1 MDILL
6 VESYEGGMENWGH
19 ILISSEIAENG
30 DDSHLLHLIAHELT
44 HHWIGNI
51 VSVSSWSHICLQVCV
66 IPRKEGGGRRREGAS
81 RGGRGRGGV
90 YQQCVP
96 IPPFPPHSFKLSTIL
111 FLFLFHCSI

>member
-6 VESYEGGMENWGH
+6 VDSYEGGMENWGH

-51 VSVSSWSHICLQVCV
+51 ASVSSWSHICLQVCV
-66 IPRKEGGGRRREGAS
+66 IPKRKEEKG
-81 RGGRGRGGV
+81 RGGREEEYR
-90 YQQCVP
+90 YKQCVP
-96 IPPFPPHSFKLSTIL
+96 IPSSIL
-111 FLFLFHCSI
+111 TPSSYPLFLFHCSI